1 MEIDERKYKKLIIE
15 IIAAFKK
22 LDTELLAHK
31 MVFEA
36 LIKPHYS
43 DAEHSLESAINNP
56 RIQKIMREKYDLC
69 ISQESSFADLD
80 SGTSSRTRSAGV
92 LPWSARCG
100 RSSLYSVSHRF
111 SFRARSFLCRKCFPR

>member
-56 RIQKIMREKYDLC
+56 RIQKIMREKYDLPLERLLK
-69 ISQESSFADLD
+69 QVDESVRKNSLLKWVEEWKP
-80 SGTSSRTRSAGV
+80 SGPV
-92 LPWSARCG
+92 N
-100 RSSLYSVSHRF
+100 
-111 SFRARSFLCRKCFPR
+111 

>member
-1 MEIDERKYKKLIIE
+1 VEIDERKYKKLIIE
-15 IIAAFKK
+15 IIAAFQK

-56 RIQKIMREKYDLC
+56 RIQKIMREKYDLPLERLLK
-69 ISQESSFADLD
+69 QVDESVRKNSLLKWVEQWKP
-80 SGTSSRTRSAGV
+80 SGPV
-92 LPWSARCG
+92 N
-100 RSSLYSVSHRF
+100 
-111 SFRARSFLCRKCFPR
+111 